1 MKKLLSVLFLLSFTL
16 AAVYAQNIQIKGT
29 VVSGTDNE
37 PLPGVNVVV
46 KGNTST
52 GTITDFN
59 GTFTLSA
66 PADAILSISYIGFK
80 SQEIAVKGHK
90 DIKIVLQEDSE
101 TLDEVVVVGYGV
113 QKKSVVTASIAK
125 VSADDLASTA
135 PVRMDNALKGLA
147 SGVTVTSSSGQPGA
161 AAQIRVRGVGTI
173 RTENGAA
180 DPLYIVDGMP
190 LEGGLDYLNPNDI
203 ASIEVLKDAASGA
216 VYGARAAN
224 GVILVTTKTGK
235 IGKTKVTYDFSYGWQ
250 SAWKKRDVLNAS
262 EYALMINE
270 GAINAGIAPKFSDPY
285 SYGQGTNWQDEVFN
299 NNAPMMNHQVSV
311 SGASEKVNYLFS
323 LGFYTQDGIVGGNF
337 DRSNYQ
343 RLTMRSNLGI
353 TVFDSSK
360 ERTWLNKFTVNTN
373 LSYARIK
380 SRGIEVNSTWGSP
393 LGSALSMSPILTP
406 YLEKGSAE
414 EAHQLSYLAGQADY
428 VPMYGPDGRLVMVPT
443 AFGNYQE
450 MSNPIANLSLPGE
463 KGHSH
468 KFVGNFIGELQ
479 IWDNI
484 KYRISYGADLSFWG
498 NDGYNPKYYLRNGQ
512 GQTFSSVWS
521 SKNEGLVWQLENVL
535 SYDKTIGEH
544 SFSIILGTSAKQSS
558 GSYVGGSRNHI
569 INYNRPYID
578 ASTGQ
583 AANGDMT
590 SSGAPSV
597 KNKLASYFGR
607 VSYNFAERYML
618 QATLRRDG
626 SSRFGSNNHWAT
638 FPSVSVG
645 WNIMNEPFLRGKA
658 NWLNNAKL
666 RASWGKNGNENIG
679 DFQYIALASSGNNYI
694 FGKEGQVVIGT
705 KPTQLPNPD
714 LRWEESRQTD
724 IGLDLGF
731 LSNRFT
737 LSVDYFVKDTDG
749 MLMTLSL
756 PQYVGEAI
764 PVGNVGKMRNSGVEM
779 DFGYRQN
786 FGELSIRLG
795 ANASWLKNKLIS
807 YGNDQGWAN
816 LDSFQGTG
824 TITRAENGLPF
835 PYFYGYRTDGII
847 QNLAEANAY
856 NSKYGTS
863 LVPGDVRYVDVDQN
877 GTIDEND
884 RTKIGKGMP
893 DWTYGV
899 NLTATWRGFDFYIF
913 FQGAA
918 GNDIFDATR
927 RIDALASNLPSYMLN
942 RWTGEGTSNTMPR
955 FVQAD
960 PYNWQSSDLM
970 VYDGSYFR
978 LKNIQLGY
986 TLPEKITRKAF
997 ISKFR
1002 VYVAAENLKTWT
1014 KYHGFDPEISSG
1026 GTSLGIDYGVYPQ
1039 ARVWTVGCNLSF

>member
-1 MKKLLSVLFLLSFTL
+1 
-16 AAVYAQNIQIKGT
+16 
-29 VVSGTDNE
+29 
-37 PLPGVNVVV
+37 
-46 KGNTST
+46 
-52 GTITDFN
+52 
-59 GTFTLSA
+59 
-66 PADAILSISYIGFK
+66 
-80 SQEIAVKGHK
+80 
-90 DIKIVLQEDSE
+90 
-101 TLDEVVVVGYGV
+101 
-113 QKKSVVTASIAK
+113 
-125 VSADDLASTA
+125 
-135 PVRMDNALKGLA
+135 
-147 SGVTVTSSSGQPGA
+147 
-161 AAQIRVRGVGTI
+161 
-173 RTENGAA
+173 
-180 DPLYIVDGMP
+180 
-190 LEGGLDYLNPNDI
+190 
-203 ASIEVLKDAASGA
+203 
-216 VYGARAAN
+216 
-224 GVILVTTKTGK
+224 
-235 IGKTKVTYDFSYGWQ
+235 
-250 SAWKKRDVLNAS
+250 
-262 EYALMINE
+262 
-270 GAINAGIAPKFSDPY
+270 
-285 SYGQGTNWQDEVFN
+285 
-299 NNAPMMNHQVSV
+299 
-311 SGASEKVNYLFS
+311 
-323 LGFYTQDGIVGGNF
+323 
-337 DRSNYQ
+337 
-343 RLTMRSNLGI
+343 
-353 TVFDSSK
+353 
-360 ERTWLNKFTVNTN
+360 
-373 LSYARIK
+373 
-380 SRGIEVNSTWGSP
+380 
-393 LGSALSMSPILTP
+393 
-406 YLEKGSAE
+406 
-414 EAHQLSYLAGQADY
+414 
-428 VPMYGPDGRLVMVPT
+428 
-443 AFGNYQE
+443 
-450 MSNPIANLSLPGE
+450 
-463 KGHSH
+463 
-468 KFVGNFIGELQ
+468 
-479 IWDNI
+479 
-484 KYRISYGADLSFWG
+484 
-498 NDGYNPKYYLRNGQ
+498 
-512 GQTFSSVWS
+512 
-521 SKNEGLVWQLENVL
+521 
-535 SYDKTIGEH
+535 
-544 SFSIILGTSAKQSS
+544 
-558 GSYVGGSRNHI
+558 
-569 INYNRPYID
+569 
-578 ASTGQ
+578 
-583 AANGDMT
+583 
-590 SSGAPSV
+590 
-597 KNKLASYFGR
+597 
-607 VSYNFAERYML
+607 
-618 QATLRRDG
+618 
-626 SSRFGSNNHWAT
+626 
-638 FPSVSVG
+638 
-645 WNIMNEPFLRGKA
+645 
-658 NWLNNAKL
+658 
-666 RASWGKNGNENIG
+666 
-679 DFQYIALASSGNNYI
+679 
-694 FGKEGQVVIGT
+694 VVIGT

-1014 KYHGFDPEISSG
+1014 KYHGFDPEIYSG

>member
-1 MKKLLSVLFLLSFTL
+1 MRNLVIPVRNLAVFVVLLLAGVSAAIAQTSISGTVKDLQGEPLIGVSVVEKGHQNGATTDIDGNFVIRVAENATLQFSYVGYKPVELPAVNGMTVTMDEDNNLLS
-16 AAVYAQNIQIKGT
+16 
-29 VVSGTDNE
+29 
-37 PLPGVNVVV
+37 
-46 KGNTST
+46 
-52 GTITDFN
+52 
-59 GTFTLSA
+59 
-66 PADAILSISYIGFK
+66 
-80 SQEIAVKGHK
+80 
-90 DIKIVLQEDSE
+90 
-101 TLDEVVVVGYGV
+101 EVVVVGYGV
-113 QKKSVVTASIAK
+113 QKKSVVTAAISK
-125 VSADDLASTA
+125 VSGSDLESTA
-135 PVRMDNALKGLA
+135 PLRMDNALKGLA

-161 AAQIRVRGVGTI
+161 AARVRVRGIGTI
-173 RTENGAA
+173 NNS

-190 LEGGLDYLNPNDI
+190 IEGGLDYLNPNDI

-224 GVILVTTKTGK
+224 GVILVTTRQGSDQKPRLS
-235 IGKTKVTYDFSYGWQ
+235 YDFSYGWQ
-250 SAWKKRDVLNAS
+250 SKAKKRDMLNAS
-262 EYALMINE
+262 QYAMMMNE
-270 GAINAGIAPKFSDPY
+270 GAVNAGIAPTFADPA
-285 SYGQGTNWQDEVFN
+285 SYGVGTDWQDEVFN
-299 NNAPMMNHQVSV
+299 DNAPVMNHQFSLT
-311 SGASEKVNYLFS
+311 GGSERVNYFMS
-323 LGFYTQDGIVGGNF
+323 LGYYTQEGIVGGNF

-1002 VYVAAENLKTWT
+1002 VYVAAENLMTWT

>member
-1 MKKLLSVLFLLSFTL
+1 
-16 AAVYAQNIQIKGT
+16 
-29 VVSGTDNE
+29 
-37 PLPGVNVVV
+37 
-46 KGNTST
+46 
-52 GTITDFN
+52 
-59 GTFTLSA
+59 
-66 PADAILSISYIGFK
+66 
-80 SQEIAVKGHK
+80 
-90 DIKIVLQEDSE
+90 
-101 TLDEVVVVGYGV
+101 
-113 QKKSVVTASIAK
+113 
-125 VSADDLASTA
+125 
-135 PVRMDNALKGLA
+135 
-147 SGVTVTSSSGQPGA
+147 
-161 AAQIRVRGVGTI
+161 
-173 RTENGAA
+173 
-180 DPLYIVDGMP
+180 
-190 LEGGLDYLNPNDI
+190 
-203 ASIEVLKDAASGA
+203 
-216 VYGARAAN
+216 
-224 GVILVTTKTGK
+224 
-235 IGKTKVTYDFSYGWQ
+235 
-250 SAWKKRDVLNAS
+250 
-262 EYALMINE
+262 
-270 GAINAGIAPKFSDPY
+270 
-285 SYGQGTNWQDEVFN
+285 
-299 NNAPMMNHQVSV
+299 
-311 SGASEKVNYLFS
+311 
-323 LGFYTQDGIVGGNF
+323 
-337 DRSNYQ
+337 
-343 RLTMRSNLGI
+343 
-353 TVFDSSK
+353 
-360 ERTWLNKFTVNTN
+360 
-373 LSYARIK
+373 
-380 SRGIEVNSTWGSP
+380 
-393 LGSALSMSPILTP
+393 MSPILTP

>member
-1 MKKLLSVLFLLSFTL
+1 MC
-16 AAVYAQNIQIKGT
+16 
-29 VVSGTDNE
+29 
-37 PLPGVNVVV
+37 
-46 KGNTST
+46 
-52 GTITDFN
+52 
-59 GTFTLSA
+59 
-66 PADAILSISYIGFK
+66 
-80 SQEIAVKGHK
+80 
-90 DIKIVLQEDSE
+90 
-101 TLDEVVVVGYGV
+101 
-113 QKKSVVTASIAK
+113 
-125 VSADDLASTA
+125 
-135 PVRMDNALKGLA
+135 
-147 SGVTVTSSSGQPGA
+147 
-161 AAQIRVRGVGTI
+161 IR
-173 RTENGAA
+173 
-180 DPLYIVDGMP
+180 
-190 LEGGLDYLNPNDI
+190 
-203 ASIEVLKDAASGA
+203 
-216 VYGARAAN
+216 
-224 GVILVTTKTGK
+224 
-235 IGKTKVTYDFSYGWQ
+235 
-250 SAWKKRDVLNAS
+250 
-262 EYALMINE
+262 
-270 GAINAGIAPKFSDPY
+270 
-285 SYGQGTNWQDEVFN
+285 
-299 NNAPMMNHQVSV
+299 
-311 SGASEKVNYLFS
+311 
-323 LGFYTQDGIVGGNF
+323 
-337 DRSNYQ
+337 DR
-343 RLTMRSNLGI
+343 
-353 TVFDSSK
+353 
-360 ERTWLNKFTVNTN
+360 
-373 LSYARIK
+373 
-380 SRGIEVNSTWGSP
+380 
-393 LGSALSMSPILTP
+393 
-406 YLEKGSAE
+406 
-414 EAHQLSYLAGQADY
+414 
-428 VPMYGPDGRLVMVPT
+428 VPT

-847 QNLAEANAY
+847 QNRAEANAY

>member
-1 MKKLLSVLFLLSFTL
+1 
-16 AAVYAQNIQIKGT
+16 
-29 VVSGTDNE
+29 
-37 PLPGVNVVV
+37 
-46 KGNTST
+46 
-52 GTITDFN
+52 
-59 GTFTLSA
+59 
-66 PADAILSISYIGFK
+66 
-80 SQEIAVKGHK
+80 
-90 DIKIVLQEDSE
+90 
-101 TLDEVVVVGYGV
+101 
-113 QKKSVVTASIAK
+113 
-125 VSADDLASTA
+125 
-135 PVRMDNALKGLA
+135 
-147 SGVTVTSSSGQPGA
+147 
-161 AAQIRVRGVGTI
+161 
-173 RTENGAA
+173 
-180 DPLYIVDGMP
+180 
-190 LEGGLDYLNPNDI
+190 
-203 ASIEVLKDAASGA
+203 
-216 VYGARAAN
+216 
-224 GVILVTTKTGK
+224 
-235 IGKTKVTYDFSYGWQ
+235 
-250 SAWKKRDVLNAS
+250 
-262 EYALMINE
+262 
-270 GAINAGIAPKFSDPY
+270 
-285 SYGQGTNWQDEVFN
+285 
-299 NNAPMMNHQVSV
+299 
-311 SGASEKVNYLFS
+311 
-323 LGFYTQDGIVGGNF
+323 
-337 DRSNYQ
+337 
-343 RLTMRSNLGI
+343 
-353 TVFDSSK
+353 
-360 ERTWLNKFTVNTN
+360 
-373 LSYARIK
+373 
-380 SRGIEVNSTWGSP
+380 
-393 LGSALSMSPILTP
+393 
-406 YLEKGSAE
+406 
-414 EAHQLSYLAGQADY
+414 
-428 VPMYGPDGRLVMVPT
+428 
-443 AFGNYQE
+443 
-450 MSNPIANLSLPGE
+450 
-463 KGHSH
+463 
-468 KFVGNFIGELQ
+468 VGNFIGELQ

-942 RWTGEGTSNTMPR
+942 RWTGEVTSNTMPRFVLASNLPSYMLNRWTGEGTSNTMPR

>member
-1 MKKLLSVLFLLSFTL
+1 
-16 AAVYAQNIQIKGT
+16 
-29 VVSGTDNE
+29 
-37 PLPGVNVVV
+37 
-46 KGNTST
+46 
-52 GTITDFN
+52 
-59 GTFTLSA
+59 
-66 PADAILSISYIGFK
+66 
-80 SQEIAVKGHK
+80 
-90 DIKIVLQEDSE
+90 
-101 TLDEVVVVGYGV
+101 
-113 QKKSVVTASIAK
+113 
-125 VSADDLASTA
+125 
-135 PVRMDNALKGLA
+135 
-147 SGVTVTSSSGQPGA
+147 
-161 AAQIRVRGVGTI
+161 
-173 RTENGAA
+173 
-180 DPLYIVDGMP
+180 
-190 LEGGLDYLNPNDI
+190 
-203 ASIEVLKDAASGA
+203 
-216 VYGARAAN
+216 
-224 GVILVTTKTGK
+224 
-235 IGKTKVTYDFSYGWQ
+235 
-250 SAWKKRDVLNAS
+250 
-262 EYALMINE
+262 
-270 GAINAGIAPKFSDPY
+270 
-285 SYGQGTNWQDEVFN
+285 
-299 NNAPMMNHQVSV
+299 
-311 SGASEKVNYLFS
+311 
-323 LGFYTQDGIVGGNF
+323 
-337 DRSNYQ
+337 
-343 RLTMRSNLGI
+343 
-353 TVFDSSK
+353 
-360 ERTWLNKFTVNTN
+360 
-373 LSYARIK
+373 
-380 SRGIEVNSTWGSP
+380 
-393 LGSALSMSPILTP
+393 MSPILTP

-847 QNLAEANAY
+847 QNRAEANAY